1 MALRILLVLAAF
13 AVLYGCGQE
22 SSPVENREQAAG
34 EERSAPAP
42 ASEPQ
47 PLPDQRSQDAAL
59 QTYVDQMSTLL
70 IDKDLGDA
78 KGNRAVRTPARAR
91 TLTALERLD
100 PTRKRQVMQFLV
112 EASLVQSAPGT
123 EPVMS
128 LIGADLSGV
137 DLTYSA
143 PGDAQPY
150 AAVPAL
156 DLSSANLTYADLSG
170 ANLGIVMHGTRLV
183 GADLRGAHLNGAVLH
198 DANLSGAN
206 LRHAT
211 GKTGEQLDGQAGS
224 LEGAI
229 MPNGQKLDSVL
240 DNRPADNDFFNNL
253 DRFWGISE
261 TANCPAYGS
270 FLQSL
275 RVDVYLCVQAA
286 EG

>member
-1 MALRILLVLAAF
+1 MAIRILLVLAAF

-42 ASEPQ
+42 ASDPQ
-47 PLPDQRSQDAAL
+47 PVPDQQLQDEAL
-59 QTYVDQMSTLL
+59 QTYLDQMSTLL

-78 KGNRAVRTPARAR
+78 EGNRAVRTLARAR
-91 TLTALERLD
+91 TLTVLERLD
-100 PTRKRQVMQFLV
+100 PTHKRQVMQFLV
-112 EASLVQSAPGT
+112 DASLVQSGPGT

-128 LIGADLSGV
+128 LLGADPSGV

-150 AAVPAL
+150 AAVPVL
-156 DLSSANLTYADLSG
+156 DLSSADLTYADLS
-170 ANLGIVMHGTRLV
+170 
-183 GADLRGAHLNGAVLH
+183 

-211 GKTGEQLDGQAGS
+211 GKTAEQLGGQAGS

-229 MPNGQKLDSVL
+229 MPDGQKYEEWLKSK
-240 DNRPADNDFFNNL
+240 
-253 DRFWGISE
+253 
-261 TANCPAYGS
+261 GS
-270 FLQSL
+270 GEDGENS
-275 RVDVYLCVQAA
+275 
-286 EG
+286 GPS

>member
-22 SSPVENREQAAG
+22 SSPVEKQEQAAG

-42 ASEPQ
+42 ASDPQ
-47 PLPDQRSQDAAL
+47 PVPDQQLQDAAL
-59 QTYVDQMSTLL
+59 QTYLDQMSTLL
-70 IDKDLGDA
+70 IDEDLGDA
-78 KGNRAVRTPARAR
+78 KGNRAVRTLARAR
-91 TLTALERLD
+91 TLTTLERLD

-150 AAVPAL
+150 AAVPVL
-156 DLSSANLTYADLSG
+156 DLSSADLTYADLSG
-170 ANLGIVMHGTRLV
+170 ANLNGIVMHGTRLV

-206 LRHAT
+206 LSHAT

-229 MPNGQKLDSVL
+229 MPNGQKYEDWLKSRGRGEDGE
-240 DNRPADNDFFNNL
+240 NN
-253 DRFWGISE
+253 GPS
-261 TANCPAYGS
+261 
-270 FLQSL
+270 
-275 RVDVYLCVQAA
+275 
-286 EG
+286 